1 MHQEN
6 LPASIAPPAR
16 KFTSRSPCIGDVDE
30 IEVSTVVH
38 VPPER
43 LYEFLLDFPGY
54 ARYSEYIDE
63 VRRDGDGSPGTRYD
77 LVFSWWKLSYTA
89 RSEVVSVDP
98 PGRIDWH
105 LVKDI
110 DAEGHW
116 IIEADPEAAPD
127 RVESASRVVLR
138 IAFDPGSASRDAVD
152 LPRLVSLDWVIK
164 KVVPL
169 IRREAERIVERVV
182 ADLEGEP
189 REVDLEIRSGGET
202 V

>member
-1 MHQEN
+1 M
-6 LPASIAPPAR
+6 
-16 KFTSRSPCIGDVDE
+16 DE

-54 ARYSEYIDE
+54 ARYSEYIDQ
-63 VRRDGDGSPGTRYD
+63 VRQDGDGALGTRYD
-77 LVFSWWKLSYTA
+77 LVFSWWKLTYTA
-89 RSEVVSVDP
+89 RSEVTAVDP
-98 PGRIDWH
+98 PHSIDWK

-116 IIEADPEAAPD
+116 IVDPAPKEAPADADA
-127 RVESASRVVLR
+127 ASRVVLR
-138 IAFDPGSASRDAVD
+138 IAFDPDSASRDAVD
-152 LPRLVSLDWVIK
+152 LPRLVSLDWVIR

-182 ADLEGEP
+182 ADLEGE
-189 REVDLEIRSGGET
+189 RRAVDLEIRSGGET